1 MNFNFTEEQ
10 LMIRDMVREFTQN
23 EVTPLDEELDKHG
36 FSHELYEKM
45 KENGLM
51 GIHFPEKYG
60 GAEGDA
66 ITSAITVHELA
77 KGSASIALFLDAH
90 WLAADTILY
99 HGTEEQKEKYLYKA
113 ATESIFSFALTEPC
127 AGSDAAGIKTTAKL
141 EGDEWVLNGNK
152 AWITNAGVADVCVV
166 LAKTDPDAG
175 AKGISAFIIEK
186 GTPGFSVGKE
196 ENKMGMRGSNTAEL
210 VLDNVHIP
218 KNQLLG
224 EIGSGFKIAMIAL
237 DGARISIGAIAAGLA
252 EHAMKIARDYANE
265 RYAFGKPIAKLYA
278 IQEKLADMAIG
289 IEATELMTYSTAK
302 LKAEGKRHTKEAAMV
317 KVFGS
322 EMCMKSCNQAIQ
334 VLGGYGYSKEYHVE
348 RFLRDAKLL
357 EIGEGTSEV
366 LRMVIG
372 NTVLA
377 EKN

>member
-10 LMIRDMVREFTQN
+10 LMIRDMIREFTQN

-66 ITSAITVHELA
+66 VTSAITVHELA

-141 EGDEWVLNGNK
+141 EEDEWVLNGNK
-152 AWITNAGVADVCVV
+152 AWITNAGVADVYVV

-210 VLDNVHIP
+210 ILDNVRIP
-218 KNQLLG
+218 KSHLLG
-224 EIGSGFKIAMIAL
+224 KIGSGFKIAMIAL

-317 KVFGS
+317 KVLGS
-322 EMCMKSCNQAIQ
+322 EMCMKSCSQAIQ
-334 VLGGYGYSKEYHVE
+334 VLGGYGYSREYHVE

-357 EIGEGTSEV
+357 EIGEGTSEI

>member
-99 HGTEEQKEKYLYKA
+99 HGTEEQKEKYLHKA

-302 LKAEGKRHTKEAAMV
+302 LKTEGKRHTKEAAMV